1 MSNRECDGDKIAFED
16 GLHTHAL
23 SEISTHN
30 TEAITALRHPMHNLT
45 KTLRSKILI
54 ILVVVSGMVI
64 IAATGA
70 FNKERRVI
78 VADVDGQV
86 VYASDLEKSAAKALS
101 EQRERL
107 YHLQKQKLEEYV
119 DAVLLTREAKKK
131 GVSVATLLDQE
142 VHSKIM
148 PITDDEIEVFYSSNQ
163 SRLGMDLKEA
173 REQIREFLRVKKI
186 EIQKT
191 LYLKSLRSNSRIE
204 TYLKPPPLFR
214 AEVPIMGAPSKGPE
228 YAPVTIVKFEDFQC
242 PFCKQFQPTVAE
254 LLSRYNGKI
263 RLVHKDLPL
272 DNIHPQARRAAEA
285 ARCADEQGKFW
296 SYHDILYAN
305 YPKVSEES
313 LKNLA
318 KEAGLDVNA
327 FNRCLSSDKFKA
339 AVQQDLIDG
348 AKLGVTG
355 TPTFFINGREI
366 SGNQPLEILAAI
378 IEEELGRTK

>member
-1 MSNRECDGDKIAFED
+1 MSNR
-16 GLHTHAL
+16 
-23 SEISTHN
+23 
-30 TEAITALRHPMHNLT
+30 T
-45 KTLRSKILI
+45 KTLRSRILI
-54 ILVVVSGMVI
+54 ISVVVSALAV

-70 FNKERRVI
+70 FNKKRQVI

-107 YHLQKQKLEEYV
+107 YHLEKQKLEEYI
-119 DAVLLTREAKKK
+119 DAALLTREAKKS
-131 GVSVATLLDQE
+131 GISVEALLDKE

-148 PITDDEIEVFYSSNQ
+148 PITDDEIEVFYSSNK

-173 REQIREFLRVKKI
+173 REQLREFLRVKKT

-204 TYLKPPPLFR
+204 TYLKAPPLFR
-214 AEVPIMGAPSKGPE
+214 AEVPITGAPSKGPE

-242 PFCKQFQPTVAE
+242 PFCKQFQPTVTE

-272 DNIHPQARRAAEA
+272 DSIHPQARQAAEA
-285 ARCADEQGKFW
+285 ARCADDQGKFW

-305 YPKVSEES
+305 YPNVSEEN

-318 KEAGLDVNA
+318 KEVGLDANG
-327 FNRCLSSDKFKA
+327 FDRCLGSGKFKA
-339 AVQQDLIDG
+339 AVQRDLIDG
-348 AKLGVTG
+348 TKLGVTG

-366 SGNQPLEILAAI
+366 SGNQPLEIFGAI
-378 IEEELGRTK
+378 IDEELGWKK

>member
-1 MSNRECDGDKIAFED
+1 M
-16 GLHTHAL
+16 
-23 SEISTHN
+23 
-30 TEAITALRHPMHNLT
+30 PNLT
-45 KTLRSKILI
+45 KTSQSKILI
-54 ILVVVSGMVI
+54 ILVVVAV

-70 FNKERRVI
+70 FKREGREI

-107 YHLQKQKLEEYV
+107 YHLQKQKLEEYIH
-119 DAVLLTREAKKK
+119 AVLLTREAKKS
-131 GVSVATLLDQE
+131 GVSVETLLDRE
-142 VHSKIM
+142 VYSKIM
-148 PITDDEIEVFYSSNQ
+148 PVTDDEIDVFHGSNR
-163 SRLGMDLKEA
+163 SRLAMDLKES
-173 REQIREFLRVKKI
+173 REQIREFLRNKKI
-186 EIQKT
+186 EAQKA
-191 LYLKSLRSNSRIE
+191 LYLKSLRSNSKIQ
-204 TYLKPPPLFR
+204 TYLKLPPLFR
-214 AEVPIMGAPSKGPE
+214 AEVPITGAPSKGPE

-285 ARCADEQGKFW
+285 ARCADEQGNFW

-305 YPKVSEES
+305 YPKASEEN

-318 KEAGLDVNA
+318 KEVGLDVNA
-327 FNRCLSSDKFKA
+327 FHRCLSSGKFKA
-339 AVQQDLIDG
+339 TVQRDLIDG

-366 SGNQPLEILAAI
+366 FGAI
-378 IEEELGRTK
+378 IDEELGRTR